1 MKLSENNCETCGFN
15 ASYIN
20 NESDRREDRLCGA
33 CFYIIDEAEKSFVR
47 DKKRIK
53 KLLKLL
59 DSREKL
65 LNSKESQ

>member
-20 NESDRREDRLCGA
+20 NESDRREDRVCGA
-33 CFYIIDEAEKSFVR
+33 CFNIIDKAEKSFVR
-47 DKKRIK
+47 NKKRMK
-53 KLLKLL
+53 KLL
-59 DSREKL
+59 KL